1 MPTEPIFDLAKLEY
15 GLVQQQIDKYDEVGY
30 KIKAWTVTLWVTL
43 FGWAL
48 QFGRPQLLLLNIF
61 AVLVFYF
68 LDAVNKNF
76 RQDYKARRTLV
87 AAALEQFGRTG
98 TWPQDFRTP
107 VNPEHRWAD
116 VAKQVGEAHLFLVY
130 VPLSAISLAVYCLQK
145 S

>member
-1 MPTEPIFDLAKLEY
+1 MPNETLLDLAKLEY
-15 GLVQQQIDKYDEVGY
+15 TLVQQQIDKYDEVGY

-43 FGWAL
+43 FGWSL
-48 QFGRPQLLLLNIF
+48 QFNRPQLLLLNVL

-76 RQDYKARRTLV
+76 RQDYKSRRTTV

-107 VNPEHRWAD
+107 VNPEHRWGD
-116 VAKQVGEAHLFLVY
+116 VLKQISEAHLFLVY
-130 VPLSAISLAVYCLQK
+130 VPLTAIALATYCLQR